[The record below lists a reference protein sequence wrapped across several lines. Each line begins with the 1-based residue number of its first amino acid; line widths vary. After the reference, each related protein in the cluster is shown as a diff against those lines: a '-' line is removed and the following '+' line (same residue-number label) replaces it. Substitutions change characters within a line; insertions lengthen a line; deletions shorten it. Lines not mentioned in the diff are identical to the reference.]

1 MPPII
6 TNFLILKVWTAVER
20 SSMEYRWKG
29 SSHFND
35 QEEAALEAD
44 FLVIYCWGVWVQITM
59 PIHYSE
65 LQKGKTKHVSPV
77 SPCPSSEVH
86 RRAGREAS
94 TGGRIHTLSFQT
106 IPAIPYSSML
116 DPRGNS
122 TQNQQLIQTKKGT
135 LWAYNLSEEITNIFP
150 QLQASYKLLKLIIT
164 LPDNKDFQIGI

>member
-1 MPPII
+1 
-6 TNFLILKVWTAVER
+6 
-20 SSMEYRWKG
+20 MEYRWKG

-77 SPCPSSEVH
+77 SPCPSSEVCEGWKRGINRGSNSH
-86 RRAGREAS
+86 
-94 TGGRIHTLSFQT
+94 FV
-106 IPAIPYSSML
+106 IPNHPRAIPYSSML

-135 LWAYNLSEEITNIFP
+135 LWAYNLSEEITNQFP
-150 QLQASYKLLKLIIT
+150 ELQASYKLLKLIIT

>member
-1 MPPII
+1 MPWILYKILKIPFSFQYQPRTFLLKVFNFFANYNRILLLPS
-6 TNFLILKVWTAVER
+6 NFLILKVWTAVER

-29 SSHFND
+29 SSHFSD

-106 IPAIPYSSML
+106 IPARSP
-116 DPRGNS
+116 
-122 TQNQQLIQTKKGT
+122 T
-135 LWAYNLSEEITNIFP
+135 LRC
-150 QLQASYKLLKLIIT
+150 
-164 LPDNKDFQIGI
+164 